1 MHSSGRRLRQLDV
14 LRAVAVFLVFGNHIG
29 MIPADLPEPL
39 HAAMVHWHRAGWV
52 GVDLF
57 FVLSG
62 FLVSGL
68 LFGEYR
74 RRGAVDIKRFLVR
87 RGMKIYP
94 AFYVF
99 LTVQLVWM
107 VFVLKQSPPLDLVL
121 HEAFFV
127 QNLFGSLFVHTWSL
141 GVEEQFYLSLPILIV
156 LLLRLGRR
164 RDNPFAPIVP
174 IIIFIAVALPALR
187 IMHLFPRMLKM
198 DALLFGVVLS
208 YLHHYHAD
216 TFDAFIRRWR
226 WALLF
231 GGILLVSP
239 SLKLPY
245 DDWLIRTLGTTPLYV
260 GFGCILMFA
269 LSCKDPA
276 RGMAD
281 KVTAALATVGR
292 HSYSIYLWH
301 MTVRHALWHEEW
313 RLGEDAAGF
322 AVIMPLYIVGSIA
335 LGMGMSRLV
344 EMPVLAVRDRWFPSQ
359 SGTPAHEVDGDVQVV
374 SIAPRT
380 TTG

>member
-14 LRAVAVFLVFGNHIG
+14 LRAVAVFLVFGHHVG
-29 MIPADLPEPL
+29 AIPDDLPDPI
-39 HAAMVHWHRAGWV
+39 HVVMTHWHCAGWV
-52 GVDLF
+52 GVDMF

-74 RRGAVDIKRFLVR
+74 RRGSIDIKRFLVR

-99 LTVQLVWM
+99 LLVQIAWM
-107 VFVLKQSPPLDLVL
+107 MFVLKQTPPVDRVL
-121 HEAFFV
+121 YEVFFV
-127 QNLFGSLFVHTWSL
+127 QNLFGPLFGHTWSL
-141 GVEEQFYLSLPILIV
+141 GVEEQFYLSLPILIL
-156 LLLRLGRR
+156 LLLRFGRG
-164 RDNPFAPIVP
+164 RDNPFAPIVS
-174 IIIFIAVALPALR
+174 IILCIAVALPALR
-187 IMHLFPRMLKM
+187 LMQLFPRTLKM
-198 DALLFGVVLS
+198 DALLFGVLLS
-208 YLHHYHAD
+208 YFHHYHSDA
-216 TFDAFIRRWR
+216 FDAFIRRWR
-226 WALLF
+226 WGLLI

-245 DDWLIRTLGTTPLYV
+245 NNWLIRTLGTTPLYL
-260 GFGCILMFA
+260 GFGGILMFA
-269 LSCKDPA
+269 LSCVDPA
-276 RGMAD
+276 RGVAD
-281 KVTAALATVGR
+281 KLTGALATVGR

-301 MTVRHALWHEEW
+301 MTVRHALWHEDW
-313 RLGEDAAGF
+313 RLGEDAASF

-359 SGTPAHEVDGDVQVV
+359 SGMPAHEVDGDVRVV
-374 SIAPRT
+374 AITPRT